1 MKSTLALFALFTLI
15 GCSSDNN
22 DKSADLTPF
31 QKLSGGDWL
40 SACQQDNQ
48 GFYKE
53 TLSLKGTSGSTT
65 NQYFQN
71 NDCSGAALKTDT
83 PTAFTYTSVNK
94 AGGKD
99 GEATVT
105 ITVAGQPSVK
115 VEVVVQGNSMSV
127 SGQNGTVLY
136 TRIGGGDIGK
146 GQTSKPGT
154 PAHSFETLAQGIWVT
169 RDCARIDGNASYL
182 EVLTIHGGGSAQQV
196 YNVYPT
202 PNCRG
207 NPTPQNN
214 SELNYA
220 VLSFQG
226 NSGQLS
232 INGQTIDITIQGNQ
246 MTVSSPNGS
255 NVYVKIR

>member
-1 MKSTLALFALFTLI
+1 MKSMIALLALFTLV

-22 DKSADLTPF
+22 DNSAALNPF
-31 QKLSGGDWL
+31 QKLSGGEWL
-40 SACQQDNQ
+40 SVCLQDNQ

-71 NDCSGAALKTDT
+71 NDCTGRALNTGA
-83 PTAFTYTSVNK
+83 PTAFTYTSANK

-105 ITVAGQPSVK
+105 ITVAGQPPIK
-115 VEVVVQGNSMSV
+115 VEVVVQDNSMSV
-127 SGQNGTVLY
+127 TGSNGTILY
-136 TRIGGGDIGK
+136 TRIGGGEIGK

-154 PAHSFETLAQGIWVT
+154 PSHSFDTLALGNWVT
-169 RDCARIDGNASYL
+169 RDCVAIDGTSSYL
-182 EVLTIHGGGSAQQV
+182 EVLTIRGGGSAQQV
-196 YNVYPT
+196 YNVYPNR
-202 PNCRG
+202 NCTG

-220 VLSFQG
+220 VLRFEG

-232 INGQTIDITIQGNQ
+232 INGQTIDVTIQGNQ

-255 NVYVKIR
+255 NVYVKVR